1 VTKTDITMT
10 LTGDAARLDRERNE
24 HQATRGQLDEAIE
37 ARDRAEVDAALYHAI
52 ALRALAMLSTGG
64 QSLEEIVVGV
74 NRQLACELIEERRD
88 RSPGLALDRA
98 ARAITGRSAVDLAG
112 DLEIEVRAYPNT
124 FDPSGGHP

>member
-1 VTKTDITMT
+1 VTKTDITT
-10 LTGDAARLDRERNE
+10 PLTGDAARLDLERNE

-64 QSLEEIVVGV
+64 QSLEAIVVGV
-74 NRQLACELIEERRD
+74 NRQLARELIEERWARRLRPAFD
-88 RSPGLALDRA
+88 AA
-98 ARAITGRSAVDLAG
+98 ARAITGQSAAELNAALG
-112 DLEIEVRAYPNT
+112 LELREHPAT

>member
-1 VTKTDITMT
+1 MTDTDITLT

-24 HQATRGQLDEAIE
+24 HQVTRRLLESALEDCESAQ
-37 ARDRAEVDAALYHAI
+37 VDAALYRAI

-64 QSLEEIVVGV
+64 QSLEAIVVGV
-74 NRQLACELIEERRD
+74 NRQLARELIEERRD
-88 RSPGLALDRA
+88 RSPGRALDRA

-112 DLEIEVRAYPNT
+112 DLEIEVRAYPHT